1 MQRVRQTY
9 VYGILGGEPPNIWS
23 YTFIYVV
30 YVVYIMFRY
39 IYVNTLYIYKYTLLF
54 SDDLY
59 HFVLPFIQ
67 RFSMSIIDVIKVCD
81 CLSLA

>member
-1 MQRVRQTY
+1 MVIY
-9 VYGILGGEPPNIWS
+9 VYIRCICCIHNI
-23 YTFIYVV
+23 
-30 YVVYIMFRY
+30 FRY